1 MKQKCVLSYKC
12 KQVDSAI
19 PLIGIYPRKVK
30 KQTETLHLHEDIC
43 SCYSSVEFS
52 SVTQS
57 CQTLCDPMD
66 YSTPGLP
73 VHHQLPE
80 LTQTHA
86 H

>member
-73 VHHQLPE
+73 VHHQLLE
-80 LTQTHA
+80 FTQTHV